1 MKSQAAANHWMST
14 PVLPT
19 HYEHLSDPISSQ
31 RSLNQH
37 VRIQLLSKEKKICIK
52 NLWTQGGTEIN
63 LRTESGVSLTT
74 CKILKRNR
82 QNNEFVK
89 FLLMFINYFSFVRN

>member
-1 MKSQAAANHWMST
+1 MQMKSQAAANHWMST

-37 VRIQLLSKEKKICIK
+37 VRIQLLSKEKKNLYKEPVDSRRDRNKSK
-52 NLWTQGGTEIN
+52 NRVW
-63 LRTESGVSLTT
+63 RESDNVQDSQE
-74 CKILKRNR
+74 K
-82 QNNEFVK
+82 
-89 FLLMFINYFSFVRN
+89 